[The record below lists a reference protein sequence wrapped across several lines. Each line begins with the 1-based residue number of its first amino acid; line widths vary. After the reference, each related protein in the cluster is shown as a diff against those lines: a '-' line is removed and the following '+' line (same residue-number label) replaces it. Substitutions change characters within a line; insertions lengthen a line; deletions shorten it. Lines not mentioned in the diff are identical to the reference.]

1 MKPERSIMPER
12 PPVEIAKRKPLTPK
26 QRAELFATHKGVC
39 HICSEKIKAGEPWDD
54 EHVIQRW
61 VSGDDSLANRRPAHR
76 LKCHKAKTAN
86 DAGERA
92 KIKRIQ
98 DRENGTRR
106 ERQPIPGRGFGPL
119 TRKLGKGGVGPTRK
133 AQRAANDDQKP
144 KDQT

>member
-12 PPVEIAKRKPLTPK
+12 APVEIPPRKALTPK

-39 HICSEKIKAGEPWDD
+39 HLCGEKIKAGELWDD

-76 LKCHKAKTAN
+76 IKCHPAKTAN
-86 DAGERA
+86 DAGDRA

-106 ERQPIPGRGFGPL
+106 ERKAIPSPGFSAKSRKMDGSIGL
-119 TRKLGKGGVGPTRK
+119 TRKALR
-133 AQRAANDDQKP
+133 ALAANDGSD
-144 KDQT
+144 

>member
-1 MKPERSIMPER
+1 MKPERSIMPVR
-12 PPVEIAKRKPLTPK
+12 APVEIPPRKALTPK

-39 HICSEKIKAGEPWDD
+39 HLCGEKIKAGEPWDD

-76 LKCHKAKTAN
+76 LKCHPAKTAN
-86 DAGERA
+86 DAGDRA

-106 ERQPIPGRGFGPL
+106 ERKAIPSPGFSPKSRKMDGSIGL
-119 TRKLGKGGVGPTRK
+119 TRKALR
-133 AQRAANDDQKP
+133 ALAANDGSDQ
-144 KDQT
+144 